1 MAQWALRVI
10 YRRKASRS
18 LAALRGQTHST
29 ARPSCLLVPLSGKT
43 SSARP
48 SGPSR
53 TNTLRRKASCPLVL
67 LSGKTSSARPSRNIP
82 PQGFA
87 FLSGPSRTNTL
98 RCMASCPLVL
108 LSGKTSSA
116 RPSRSF
122 VAQWALRVIY
132 RRKASRSFAAL
143 RGQTHSAARPSC
155 LLVLLS
161 GKTSSAR
168 PSRSLAAL
176 RGQTHSAAWLRVP

>member
-98 RCMASCPLVL
+98 RRKASCPLVLLSGNKLIRKAFAFLRGPMGPSRNIPPQDFAFLSGPSRTNTLRRMASCPLVL
-108 LSGKTSSA
+108 LSGNK
-116 RPSRSF
+116 
-122 VAQWALRVIY
+122 LI
-132 RRKASRSFAAL
+132 RKAFAFI
-143 RGQTHSAARPSC
+143 RGP
-155 LLVLLS
+155 
-161 GKTSSAR
+161 
-168 PSRSLAAL
+168 
-176 RGQTHSAAWLRVP
+176 